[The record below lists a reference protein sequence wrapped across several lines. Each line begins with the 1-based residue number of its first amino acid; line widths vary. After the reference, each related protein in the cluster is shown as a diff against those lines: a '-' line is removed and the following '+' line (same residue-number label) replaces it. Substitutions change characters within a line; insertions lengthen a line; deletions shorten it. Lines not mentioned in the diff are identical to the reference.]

1 VRRALVAL
9 VLAAA
14 AASIPGA
21 AAGPGIGLSA
31 SPLRLTLRDAS
42 ASSVTVRNP
51 SRRALLVDVSRAGL
65 TRTLRGRPRVRPARG
80 AATWLRLRPR
90 RFRLAPRA
98 KTTLHVAAVPSRRA
112 AAGDHPA
119 LVLLTTRPL
128 GVKHVRVRLRVGV
141 MVDLR
146 VRGRILR
153 RLDARALGVRHR
165 GTIRLLELR
174 LVNRGNVTERLPADG
189 LRLSLLSG
197 GRKLATLRPQS
208 RELLPHS
215 AGIAVF
221 AYRGRAGGPVLARV
235 QLRYPVRGARRSFH
249 VRL

>member
-1 VRRALVAL
+1 
-9 VLAAA
+9 
-14 AASIPGA
+14 
-21 AAGPGIGLSA
+21 
-31 SPLRLTLRDAS
+31 
-42 ASSVTVRNP
+42 
-51 SRRALLVDVSRAGL
+51 LLVDVSRTGF

-153 RLDARALGVRHR
+153 RLDARALRVRHR
-165 GTIRLLELR
+165 GTLRLLELH

-189 LRLSLLSG
+189 LRLSLLSE

-221 AYRGRAGGPVLARV
+221 VYRGRAGGPVLARV
-235 QLRYPVRGARRSFH
+235 QLRSPVRAARRSFH

>member
-1 VRRALVAL
+1 VRRALAAL

-21 AAGPGIGLSA
+21 AAGRGIGLSA
-31 SPLRLTLRDAS
+31 SPLSLTMRGKSVS
-42 ASSVTVRNP
+42 AITVRNP
-51 SRRALLVDVSRAGL
+51 SSRTLRVEVSRAGF
-65 TRTLRGRPRVRPARG
+65 TRSLRGKPRVRPARG
-80 AATWLRLRPR
+80 AATWLRMHPL

-98 KTTLHVAAVPSRRA
+98 KTTLHVAAVPTRRA
-112 AAGDHPA
+112 APGDHPA

-141 MVDLR
+141 VVDLR

-153 RLDARALGVRHR
+153 RLDARALTVRRR
-165 GTIRLLELR
+165 GTLRLLELR
-174 LVNRGNVTERLPADG
+174 LVNRGNVIERLPGDG
-189 LRLSLLSG
+189 LRVSLRRR
-197 GRKLATLRPQS
+197 GRRLATLRPRS

-221 AYRGRAGGPVLARV
+221 AYRGRVRGAVVAEVG
-235 QLRYPVRGARRSFH
+235 LRPPVRGARRSFH